1 MYIGTIKRP
10 DPVELRLGLSKVNR
24 ERFCRSFRHTGT
36 SRGGAGISEVQ
47 NRVSRPEFGQG
58 RGSGKPDES
67 LEIRGET
74 FPNRGEEKI
83 ATPDGEVLDGLGL
96 HTLECQS
103 EFAH

>member
-10 DPVELRLGLSKVNR
+10 DPVELRLGLSKLNR
-24 ERFCRSFRHTGT
+24 DRFCR
-36 SRGGAGISEVQ
+36 GAGISEVQ

-58 RGSGKPDES
+58 RGSGKPHES

-83 ATPDGEVLDGLGL
+83 ATPDGEVFGL

-103 EFAH
+103 EFDH